1 MLKRIVA
8 GIDAL
13 GSVIGRAVSLLIF
26 IMIAIIAVEVVSRY
40 FFNRP
45 TAWAQDFSGWL
56 QVAYIFLGA
65 PFALKQGYMVR
76 VDVLY
81 GRFSPRGQAIVDVT
95 LSTALFVCFAAVLV
109 WKGFDFAWQSYRMG
123 ETSASG
129 VWQGP
134 VYPAK
139 FLVPIGMVLLSLA
152 WMAQIIR
159 QILFLMGDESAIE
172 PAK

>member
-1 MLKRIVA
+1 MLKRIAA

-26 IMIAIIAVEVVSRY
+26 VMIGIIAVEVVSRY
-40 FFNRP
+40 FFNHP

-76 VDVLY
+76 VDVFY
-81 GRFSPRGQAIVDVT
+81 AQFSPRVQAIVDVT
-95 LSTALFVCFAAVLV
+95 LSTVLFVCFAAVLV
-109 WKGFDFAWQSYRMG
+109 WKGFDFAFQSYRMG
-123 ETSASG
+123 ETSSSG
-129 VWQGP
+129 IWQGP

-139 FLVPIGMVLLSLA
+139 FLVPIGVVLLSMA
-152 WMAQIIR
+152 WFAQILG
-159 QILFLMGDESAIE
+159 QISFLLNGEDAGEAAE
-172 PAK
+172 